1 MRSTILTATLL
12 FAMSISSFAS
22 EKVSDTRLLHDL
34 SSAFKKTGEVTWV
47 SKSNYRQASF
57 NFNNQQAMAFYN
69 VDKELIGYSIKISKT
84 ELPKIVTDAMKDNY
98 NDWVVTDAIMF
109 VDTDGY
115 VSYFIE
121 TVTKNKGQILEI
133 STDGDLSVYKTIKK

>member
-34 SSAFKKTGEVTWV
+34 SSAFKKTSEVTWV

-69 VDKELIGYSIKISKT
+69 VDKELIGYSIKVSKT

-121 TVTKNKGQILEI
+121 TVTKNKAQILEI

>member
-34 SSAFKKTGEVTWV
+34 SSALKKTGEVTWV

>member
-1 MRSTILTATLL
+1 
-12 FAMSISSFAS
+12 MSISSFAS

-34 SSAFKKTGEVTWV
+34 SSAFKKTSEVTWV

-69 VDKELIGYSIKISKT
+69 VDKELIGHSIKVSKT

>member
-1 MRSTILTATLL
+1 
-12 FAMSISSFAS
+12 MSISSFAS

-34 SSAFKKTGEVTWV
+34 SSAFKKTSEVTWV

-69 VDKELIGYSIKISKT
+69 VDKELIGYSIKVSKT

-121 TVTKNKGQILEI
+121 TVTKNKAQILEI